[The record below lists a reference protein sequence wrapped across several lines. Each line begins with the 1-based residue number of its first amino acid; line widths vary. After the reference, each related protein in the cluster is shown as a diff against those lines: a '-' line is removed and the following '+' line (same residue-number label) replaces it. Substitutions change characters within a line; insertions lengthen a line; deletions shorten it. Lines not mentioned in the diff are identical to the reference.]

1 MAEKWIWFQRMVFLL
16 LPVHML
22 IATKFFFM
30 REAIRDLGRLQHML
44 EHIDRATEFLN
55 GKSLAD
61 LENEAV
67 LRYAVV
73 KCLEIIGEAAYM
85 LTLEFKETHPQTP
98 WNVIIKM
105 RHVLVHGYYSIQM
118 PIVWDIVQNDFP
130 VLRPQIE
137 QYIKEKSEL

>member
-1 MAEKWIWFQRMVFLL
+1 
-16 LPVHML
+16 
-22 IATKFFFM
+22 M

-44 EHIDRATEFLN
+44 EHIDRATQFMQ

-61 LENEAV
+61 LENDAM

-85 LTLEFKETHPQTP
+85 LTLEFKDSHPNTP
-98 WNVIIKM
+98 WQVIIKM
-105 RHVLVHGYYSIQM
+105 RHVLVHGYYSIEM
-118 PIVWDIVQNDFP
+118 PIVWDIVQNDFL

-137 QYIKEKSEL
+137 QYIKEEESKR

>member
-1 MAEKWIWFQRMVFLL
+1 
-16 LPVHML
+16 
-22 IATKFFFM
+22 M
-30 REAIRDLGRLQHML
+30 RERIRDLGRLQHIL
-44 EHIDRATEFLN
+44 EHIERAEQFMH
-55 GKSLAD
+55 GKTLAD
-61 LENEAV
+61 LENDTM

-85 LTLEFKETHPQTP
+85 LTIEFKDTHPETP
-98 WNVIIKM
+98 WNVIVKM

-137 QYIKEKSEL
+137 EYIKEEGVD

>member
-1 MAEKWIWFQRMVFLL
+1 
-16 LPVHML
+16 
-22 IATKFFFM
+22 M

-44 EHIDRATEFLN
+44 EHIDRATQFME
-55 GKSLAD
+55 GKSLFD
-61 LENEAV
+61 LEKDTM

-85 LTLEFKETHPQTP
+85 LTLEFKEAHPQTP

-118 PIVWDIVQNDFP
+118 PIVWDIVRNDFKT
-130 VLRPQIE
+130 LRPQIE
-137 QYIKEKSEL
+137 QYIKEEREK

>member
-1 MAEKWIWFQRMVFLL
+1 
-16 LPVHML
+16 
-22 IATKFFFM
+22 M
-30 REAIRDLGRLQHML
+30 RERIRDLGRLQHIL
-44 EHIDRATEFLN
+44 EHIDRASQFLN
-55 GKSLAD
+55 GKALAD
-61 LENEAV
+61 LENDAM

-85 LTLEFKETHPQTP
+85 LTIEFKESHPQTP

-130 VLRPQIE
+130 TLRPQIE
-137 QYIKEKSEL
+137 QYIKEESSQD

>member
-1 MAEKWIWFQRMVFLL
+1 
-16 LPVHML
+16 
-22 IATKFFFM
+22 M

-44 EHIDRATEFLN
+44 EHIDRATQFMQ

-61 LENEAV
+61 LENDAM

-85 LTLEFKETHPQTP
+85 LTLEFKDSHPETP
-98 WNVIIKM
+98 WQVIIKM
-105 RHVLVHGYYSIQM
+105 RHVLVHGYYSIGM
-118 PIVWDIVQNDFP
+118 PIVWDIVQNDFL

-137 QYIKEKSEL
+137 QYIKNEEAKR